1 PDSPIA
7 KYGIELTDSL
17 YVVVN
22 MMIMTRVSQV
32 IMDRIDAG
40 AEYVKAVHSN
50 GYPLPEGKADV
61 PWPCAP
67 VEQKYITHFPETNEI
82 ISFGSGYGGNAL
94 LGKKCFALR
103 IATAIAKREGW
114 MAEHMLILKLTNP
127 EGEVKY
133 ITGAFPSACG
143 KTNLAMLLP
152 TLPGWKVET
161 IGDDIAWM
169 RYNEKTGMLHAI
181 NPEAGFFG
189 VAPGT
194 SMKSNPNAMLT
205 VNKGNTIFTNTA
217 LTEDYGVWWE
227 DGDVEDPGNV
237 VDWLRRPW
245 NKATA
250 TGPAAHKNSRFT
262 TPAAQCPVIAS
273 EWESP
278 EGVPIS
284 AILFG
289 GRRKTVVPLVNE
301 SLSWEHGVFMGA
313 TMSSEMTAAVLGGAG
328 QLRFDPMA
336 MLPFCGY
343 NMGDYFQHWLDI
355 AKAHPEAKLPKIYYV
370 NWFRRGEDG
379 HFMWPGYGDNSRV
392 LKWIFERC
400 DGKAP
405 AKETP
410 IGNLPT
416 EDAIDMSGLNV
427 TDEDKKPLLNV
438 DVEGWKATM
447 PQFGEWLAKFGSHLP
462 AELNNQYEALKAR
475 LGC

>member
-1 PDSPIA
+1 
-7 KYGIELTDSL
+7 
-17 YVVVN
+17 
-22 MMIMTRVSQV
+22 
-32 IMDRIDAG
+32 
-40 AEYVKAVHSN
+40 
-50 GYPLPEGKADV
+50 
-61 PWPCAP
+61 
-67 VEQKYITHFPETNEI
+67 
-82 ISFGSGYGGNAL
+82 
-94 LGKKCFALR
+94 LGL
-103 IATAIAKREGW
+103 E
-114 MAEHMLILKLTNP
+114 NP
-127 EGEVKY
+127 KGEVKY
-133 ITGAFPSACG
+133 IAAAFPSACG
-143 KTNLAMLLP
+143 KTNLAMLIPPEYLQEK
-152 TLPGWKVET
+152 GYKVWT
-161 IGDDIAWM
+161 VGDDIAWL
-169 RYNEKTGMLHAI
+169 RIGKDGRLYAI

-217 LTEDYGVWWE
+217 LTDDYGVWWE

-273 EWESP
+273 EWEDP

-313 TMSSEMTAAVLGGAG
+313 TMSSEMTAAVLGGKG

-400 DGKAP
+400 DGKAE

-410 IGNLPT
+410 IGFLPT

-427 TDEDKKPLLNV
+427 SDDDKQALLNV

-462 AELNNQYEALKAR
+462 AELTNQYEALKAR